1 MEFLFPLIHHP
12 HAVRPVPTPVIG
24 VALRRG
30 LVVQD
35 EHVFRIPFLRRFGEI
50 VRTCH
55 GTHDIHYHDLVVHE
69 LMLTVIPHPDAMFTQ
84 AMPLRFPG
92 TPLVFIKHDP
102 YLDIALPGADEG
114 VGNGF
119 ACERVCRN
127 THGLLCA
134 VYQFNQA
141 AVAVGS
147 RRPQPDAPARQGR
160 ERQKRAGKTTQRA
173 YHRIS
178 LTRTWGNKKGTEN
191 CQKCNHG

>member
-1 MEFLFPLIHHP
+1 
-12 HAVRPVPTPVIG
+12 
-24 VALRRG
+24 
-30 LVVQD
+30 
-35 EHVFRIPFLRRFGEI
+35 
-50 VRTCH
+50 
-55 GTHDIHYHDLVVHE
+55 
-69 LMLTVIPHPDAMFTQ
+69 MFTQ

-119 ACERVCRN
+119 ACECVCRN

-147 RRPQPDAPARQGR
+147 RRKTHGHSRMLRRGKGGR
-160 ERQKRAGKTTQRA
+160 
-173 YHRIS
+173 
-178 LTRTWGNKKGTEN
+178 NKKEKAK
-191 CQKCNHG
+191 QHGAHISAYR